1 MVYSIYLYLRYK
13 LTIHVGKYNIH
24 GVFGN
29 VLICQYCIFN
39 WLQIH
44 LNSGFFCFFSQDES
58 VDVRLATVNSSG
70 KAQCPL
76 VAGVAILQM
85 EKLNIFWGVP

>member
-1 MVYSIYLYLRYK
+1 MFNMSILY
-13 LTIHVGKYNIH
+13 
-24 GVFGN
+24 
-29 VLICQYCIFN
+29 N

-44 LNSGFFCFFSQDES
+44 LNSEFVCFFSQDES

-76 VAGVAILQM
+76 VAGVAGVAILQM